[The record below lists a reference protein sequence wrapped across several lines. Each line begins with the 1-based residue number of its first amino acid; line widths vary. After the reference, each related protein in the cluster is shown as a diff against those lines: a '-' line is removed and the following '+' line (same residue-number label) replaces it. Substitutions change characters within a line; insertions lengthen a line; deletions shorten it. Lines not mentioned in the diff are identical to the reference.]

1 MSVSVLWTYTMVHV
15 SVIGVGNMG
24 GAFVKGLA
32 RDGHHV
38 VTAID
43 VDPDALAAIEGD
55 ADETTTDFGAAREAE
70 VVVLAVKPDTVD
82 AVLSDLDLRSEQTLL
97 TFAAGVAREHV
108 DAQTD
113 ATVVRAMPN
122 LAAETGDMAA
132 AVTDNAPEAV
142 RTVLD
147 AVGEFVAVE
156 DEELLHTS
164 TAVNGSGPAFVF
176 YLIQAMKQGGIEGG
190 LDPEQAEVLAAQ
202 TFRGA
207 AETVLR
213 DDRSV
218 DELIDAVCSPNGT
231 TVEGMEILWDSDVQT
246 TFAAAVEAAERR
258 SKELGEA
265 VEDE

>member
-1 MSVSVLWTYTMVHV
+1 MVHA

-24 GAFVKGLA
+24 GAFVTGLA
-32 RDGHHV
+32 REGSHT

-43 VDPDALAAIEGD
+43 ADPDALAAIERH
-55 ADETTTDFGAAREAE
+55 AAETTTDLDAAREGD
-70 VVVLAVKPDTVD
+70 VVVLAIKPDAVD
-82 AVLSDLDLRSEQTLL
+82 AVLADLDLRRDQTLL
-97 TFAAGVAREHV
+97 TFAAGVAREYV
-108 DAQTD
+108 ADRTG

-132 AVTDNAPEAV
+132 AVTPNATDEV
-142 RTVLD
+142 RVLLD
-147 AVGEFVAVE
+147 AVGEFVE
-156 DEELLHTS
+156 IDESLFDTA

-176 YLIQAMKQGGIEGG
+176 YLVEAMKQAGIDGG
-190 LDPEQAEVLAAQ
+190 LDPDDAEVLAAQ

-231 TVEGMEILWDSDVQT
+231 TIEGMEVLWDSDVQT
-246 TFAAAVEAAERR
+246 EFAAAVEAARRR
-258 SKELGEA
+258 SEELAEA
-265 VEDE
+265 FDDA

>member
-1 MSVSVLWTYTMVHV
+1 MVHV

-24 GAFVKGLA
+24 GAFVTGLA
-32 RDGHHV
+32 REGSHT

-43 VDPDALAAIEGD
+43 ADPEALAAVEPH
-55 ADETTTDFGAAREAE
+55 AERTTTDLDAAREGD
-70 VVVLAVKPDTVD
+70 VVVLAIKPDAVD
-82 AVLSDLDLRSEQTLL
+82 AVLADLDLRGDQTLL

-108 DAQTD
+108 ADRTD
-113 ATVVRAMPN
+113 ATVVRVMPN

-132 AVTDNAPEAV
+132 AVTPNATDDV
-142 RTVLD
+142 RALLD
-147 AVGEFVAVE
+147 AVGEFVAI
-156 DEELLHTS
+156 EESLFDTA

-176 YLIQAMKQGGIEGG
+176 YLVEAMKRAGVEGG
-190 LDPEQAEVLAAQ
+190 LDPDDAEVLAAQ

-231 TVEGMEILWDSDVQT
+231 TIEGMEVLWDSDVQT
-246 TFAAAVEAAERR
+246 EFAAAVEAARRR
-258 SKELGEA
+258 SVELAEA
-265 VEDE
+265 FEDE

>member
-1 MSVSVLWTYTMVHV
+1 MVHV

-24 GAFVKGLA
+24 GAFVRGLA
-32 RDGHHV
+32 CDGSHA

-43 VDPDALAAIEGD
+43 ADPDALAAIEPY
-55 ADETTTDFGAAREAE
+55 AAETTSDLDAARGAD
-70 VVVLAVKPDTVD
+70 VVVLAVKPKVVD
-82 AVLSDLDLRSEQTLL
+82 AVLADLDLGPEATLL
-97 TFAAGVAREHV
+97 TFAAGVAREYV
-108 DAQTD
+108 AERTD

-132 AVTDNAPEAV
+132 AVTENATGDV
-142 RTVLD
+142 RALLD
-147 AVGEFVAVE
+147 AVGEFVE
-156 DEELLHTS
+156 IDESLFDIA

-176 YLIQAMKQGGIEGG
+176 YLIEAMKQAGIDGG
-190 LDPEQAEVLAAQ
+190 LDPDQAEVLAAQ

-231 TVEGMEILWDSDVQT
+231 TIEGMEVLWDSDVQSE
-246 TFAAAVEAAERR
+246 FIAAIEAARRR
-258 SKELGEA
+258 SRELAEA
-265 VEDE
+265 FEDE